1 MKREILKRSLSLVL
15 AFGLAFSSGGNIVSA
30 QTIQEPE
37 IIITESDEDSIA
49 DIDKEISEDDS
60 EDKTNE
66 KLETTELLDETSNE
80 TIDDVEVT
88 VIENNES
95 QVASQKLVQ
104 GEGFTYD
111 ETTNTLTITASTGDY
126 TSSTG
131 NQRPYNDYKTSTEK
145 IIVNGDANTV
155 IGSYAYYQFT
165 NLKEVEIKTCG
176 NIGNR
181 AFGQCSSLQSIK
193 IGTCGDFETYVFQ
206 KCSALTSVEI
216 GNCGDFAD
224 RYVFG
229 NSSNLNSF
237 VVTGTCG
244 NIPEKFLYGTET
256 LTTLSINKC
265 GDIGDDAFKNCSSLT
280 SVTINECGD
289 IGSESFA
296 DSVTDISIGSCGDIA
311 AYAFVKIAN
320 LSSGGPLKSL
330 SIGSCESIGTNAF
343 SYLKNLETVK
353 IGKCDT
359 IGKQA
364 FFYTSGLKSVTIENC
379 SSIDNNAFMSAG
391 APIEELTLENC
402 IIEESAFYMAKI
414 TNLTLR
420 NISSIEDA
428 AFQSS
433 TIETLHLDG
442 IESLGDGVFA
452 GVNGLTNL
460 IIENV
465 DRIEEGTFKVYD
477 TTLGNNVEKITLRN
491 VSYIGNYAFYNFNN
505 LKEVVIEETCDY
517 VGAHAFTGCDSLE
530 TISISDQTRL
540 GYSDSF
546 VNQDSIHDR
555 VESILAGGF
564 SLLDTSVPI
573 ETVSPEEWTSY
584 KIGEFNSTE
593 DVGDTQITKEAKW
606 NDEEAT
612 TADVLLKTYYS
623 ANQQMDFIFVADCS
637 NSMSGFGDDE
647 AMNSNFYNMQ
657 SKMMDVA
664 EELLN
669 SDNWD
674 TRIAFST
681 FGESEG
687 AVSRFFEKGE
697 AKEAKSYIWN
707 DIANYES
714 NTNYATGL
722 SGALELVQSNTG
734 RNTTVIF
741 ISDGQPYYPEEVPE
755 SYYGVSEA
763 QAIQD
768 EGVQIISVLQQ
779 VSEDDLSSSQANMEK
794 ISDQVYS
801 STDLEGFG
809 TAINNAIDY
818 AYTTYTVTDTIGSSF
833 TLDEDSI
840 VVSEGTSYEISTD
853 QSGNTVI
860 TWTISGNPYE
870 ELTM

>member
-1 MKREILKRSLSLVL
+1 MNV
-15 AFGLAFSSGGNIVSA
+15 
-30 QTIQEPE
+30 E
-37 IIITESDEDSIA
+37 II
-49 DIDKEISEDDS
+49 
-60 EDKTNE
+60 
-66 KLETTELLDETSNE
+66 
-80 TIDDVEVT
+80 
-88 VIENNES
+88 
-95 QVASQKLVQ
+95 
-104 GEGFTYD
+104 
-111 ETTNTLTITASTGDY
+111 
-126 TSSTG
+126 
-131 NQRPYNDYKTSTEK
+131 
-145 IIVNGDANTV
+145 
-155 IGSYAYYQFT
+155 
-165 NLKEVEIKTCG
+165 
-176 NIGNR
+176 
-181 AFGQCSSLQSIK
+181 
-193 IGTCGDFETYVFQ
+193 GT
-206 KCSALTSVEI
+206 
-216 GNCGDFAD
+216 
-224 RYVFG
+224 
-229 NSSNLNSF
+229 
-237 VVTGTCG
+237 
-244 NIPEKFLYGTET
+244 
-256 LTTLSINKC
+256 
-265 GDIGDDAFKNCSSLT
+265 
-280 SVTINECGD
+280 
-289 IGSESFA
+289 ESFA
-296 DSVTDISIGSCGDIA
+296 NSVTDISIGSCGDIA

-364 FFYTSGLKSVTIENC
+364 FSYTSGLKSVTIENC

-564 SLLDTSVPI
+564 SLLDTSVSI
-573 ETVSPEEWTSY
+573 QTVSPEEWTSY

-664 EELLN
+664 EELLT
-669 SDNWD
+669 SDNLD

-707 DIANYES
+707 DIVNYES

-768 EGVQIISVLQQ
+768 EGVLIISVLQQ

-794 ISDQVYS
+794 KSQIKCIH
-801 STDLEGFG
+801 LL
-809 TAINNAIDY
+809 I
-818 AYTTYTVTDTIGSSF
+818 
-833 TLDEDSI
+833 
-840 VVSEGTSYEISTD
+840 
-853 QSGNTVI
+853 
-860 TWTISGNPYE
+860 
-870 ELTM
+870 

>member
-1 MKREILKRSLSLVL
+1 M
-15 AFGLAFSSGGNIVSA
+15 
-30 QTIQEPE
+30 
-37 IIITESDEDSIA
+37 
-49 DIDKEISEDDS
+49 
-60 EDKTNE
+60 
-66 KLETTELLDETSNE
+66 
-80 TIDDVEVT
+80 
-88 VIENNES
+88 
-95 QVASQKLVQ
+95 
-104 GEGFTYD
+104 
-111 ETTNTLTITASTGDY
+111 
-126 TSSTG
+126 
-131 NQRPYNDYKTSTEK
+131 
-145 IIVNGDANTV
+145 
-155 IGSYAYYQFT
+155 
-165 NLKEVEIKTCG
+165 
-176 NIGNR
+176 
-181 AFGQCSSLQSIK
+181 
-193 IGTCGDFETYVFQ
+193 
-206 KCSALTSVEI
+206 
-216 GNCGDFAD
+216 
-224 RYVFG
+224 
-229 NSSNLNSF
+229 
-237 VVTGTCG
+237 
-244 NIPEKFLYGTET
+244 
-256 LTTLSINKC
+256 
-265 GDIGDDAFKNCSSLT
+265 
-280 SVTINECGD
+280 
-289 IGSESFA
+289 
-296 DSVTDISIGSCGDIA
+296 
-311 AYAFVKIAN
+311 
-320 LSSGGPLKSL
+320 SSGGPLKSL
-330 SIGSCESIGTNAF
+330 SIGSCGSIGTNAF
-343 SYLKNLETVK
+343 SYLKNLETVE

-465 DRIEEGTFKVYD
+465 ARIEEGTFKVYD

-546 VNQDSIHDR
+546 VNQDSIYDR

-564 SLLDTSVPI
+564 SLLDTSIPI

-669 SDNWD
+669 SDNLD

-681 FGESEG
+681 FENLKGPFLDSLKK
-687 AVSRFFEKGE
+687 EKQ
-697 AKEAKSYIWN
+697 KKQK
-707 DIANYES
+707 
-714 NTNYATGL
+714 
-722 SGALELVQSNTG
+722 V
-734 RNTTVIF
+734 
-741 ISDGQPYYPEEVPE
+741 
-755 SYYGVSEA
+755 
-763 QAIQD
+763 
-768 EGVQIISVLQQ
+768 
-779 VSEDDLSSSQANMEK
+779 
-794 ISDQVYS
+794 
-801 STDLEGFG
+801 
-809 TAINNAIDY
+809 
-818 AYTTYTVTDTIGSSF
+818 
-833 TLDEDSI
+833 
-840 VVSEGTSYEISTD
+840 
-853 QSGNTVI
+853 
-860 TWTISGNPYE
+860 ISG
-870 ELTM
+870 MI